1 MHTVATILGGSVAT
15 QEDSVILHLPI
26 QSHTNATANTWETA
40 LFTTCG
46 KVGETTITNI
56 VFHSLA
62 LNRLNIHIF
71 SVSSSFEFVIKSNT
85 IAISFGFDCVNCY
98 RAYFLYQYWQDIFK
112 SALNQI
118 GMALSLNQM
127 AD

>member
-1 MHTVATILGGSVAT
+1 METLIRLTLLDRACDRNGEVPLPPSQEPLKPSILY
-15 QEDSVILHLPI
+15 
-26 QSHTNATANTWETA
+26 
-40 LFTTCG
+40 
-46 KVGETTITNI
+46 
-56 VFHSLA
+56 
-62 LNRLNIHIF
+62 IF

-118 GMALSLNQM
+118 GTFTQSDGRLI
-127 AD
+127 